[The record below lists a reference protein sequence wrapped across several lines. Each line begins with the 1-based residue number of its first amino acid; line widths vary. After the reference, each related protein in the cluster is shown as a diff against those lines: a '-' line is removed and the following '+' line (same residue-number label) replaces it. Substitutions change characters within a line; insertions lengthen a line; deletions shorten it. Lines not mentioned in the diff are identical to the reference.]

1 MNLIIISG
9 LYIAILITVIAIWKK
24 NWNRFRKELVAEKRL
39 KTVALESRDDY
50 KKRLQA
56 QIQLIE
62 SKNETIDKLWTQ
74 IEKLEHL
81 WLDTQVVFDDQ
92 EVRYKNKLDEYTR
105 NAQLKIWLL
114 EDQIEE
120 NEEYVGGIRA
130 KLKAEQVD
138 SNNKEKARE
147 KWRAK
152 FEALMHIVESENI
165 WNHMIKKY
173 KHNWKKIIEAYNKNK
188 K

>member
-74 IEKLEHL
+74 IEKLEQL

-130 KLKAEQVD
+130 K
-138 SNNKEKARE
+138 
-147 KWRAK
+147 